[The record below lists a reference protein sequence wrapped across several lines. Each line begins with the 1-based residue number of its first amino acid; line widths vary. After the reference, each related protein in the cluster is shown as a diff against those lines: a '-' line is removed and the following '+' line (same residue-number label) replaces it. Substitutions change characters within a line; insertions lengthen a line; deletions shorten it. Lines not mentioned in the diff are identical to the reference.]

1 MAVKRII
8 ADDLLARIRGGL
20 PMAVE
25 HTVISGAQ
33 IMTTVIVAPL
43 GVFAIAAN
51 SFAITAES
59 LCYMPGYGIADAAT
73 TLVGQSYGAGRR
85 DLTRQFARITVLVGM
100 AVMGVMGV
108 VMYLGAPFM
117 MGTMTQEPEV
127 LRLGVKALRI
137 EAFAEP
143 MFAVSIVAC
152 SVFIGMGNTIAPCLM
167 NFFSIWAVRLSLA
180 WLLAPSMG
188 LAGVWTAMC
197 IELCFR
203 GHLLDRSSDSLSE
216 KALILH
222 CKS

>member
-25 HTVISGAQ
+25 HTVICGAQ

-51 SFAITAES
+51 SFAITTES
-59 LCYMPGYGIADAAT
+59 LCYMLGYGIADAAT

-137 EAFAEP
+137 EAFA
-143 MFAVSIVAC
+143 
-152 SVFIGMGNTIAPCLM
+152 
-167 NFFSIWAVRLSLA
+167 
-180 WLLAPSMG
+180 
-188 LAGVWTAMC
+188 
-197 IELCFR
+197 
-203 GHLLDRSSDSLSE
+203 
-216 KALILH
+216 
-222 CKS
+222 